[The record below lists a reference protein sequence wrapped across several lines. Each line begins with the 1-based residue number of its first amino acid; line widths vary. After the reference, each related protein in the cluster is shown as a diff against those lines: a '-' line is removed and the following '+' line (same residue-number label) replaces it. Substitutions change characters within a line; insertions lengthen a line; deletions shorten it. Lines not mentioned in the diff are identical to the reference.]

1 MSVIKSSNILTENW
15 LSTARDKNTT
25 PEQFRVAVE
34 NIGMILFSEAISNGK
49 VKSLIS
55 KRSVKTPLKKTQG
68 LFIDQKHI
76 YLVPIL
82 RAGLGM
88 LPGVKSMVPMSKVAH
103 VGLYRNEK
111 TLQPHWYLDKLP
123 RKVSKKTTFFVLEPM
138 LATGGT
144 ITTVLQRMI
153 ALGARNIFVLSV
165 LIAKDTMDVLAKKFP
180 IVNFYVAGVDP
191 TLNSKGYIVPGLGDA
206 GDRAFNL

>member
-1 MSVIKSSNILTENW
+1 MPVIKSSNILTENW

-88 LPGVKSMVPMSKVAH
+88 LPGVKSMIPMSKVAH

-153 ALGARNIFVLSV
+153 TLGARNIFVLSV